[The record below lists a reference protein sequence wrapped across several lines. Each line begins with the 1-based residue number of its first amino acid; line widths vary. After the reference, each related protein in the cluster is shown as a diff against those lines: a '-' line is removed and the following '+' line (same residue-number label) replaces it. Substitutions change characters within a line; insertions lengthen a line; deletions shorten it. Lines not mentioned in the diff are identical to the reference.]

1 VKVVID
7 AYTGKTTFYIVDES
21 DPIIRTY
28 AKIFPDLFKTFA
40 EMPDDLKVHI
50 RYPEDMFTIQAQT
63 YAKYHMKDP
72 RVFYNL
78 EDMWNIPDEL
88 YESSKIKMDPYYII
102 MKIPG
107 EEKEEFILMQP
118 FTPRNKNNMIAWM
131 YARSDP
137 EHYGKLGVFKFPKQ
151 ELIFGPMQIEALIDQ
166 DSQIS
171 EQLTLWGQ
179 VGSRVIRGNLLVI
192 PIENSILYVEPLYL
206 LAEESQL
213 PQLERVIIAF
223 GDQIVMEENLEDAL
237 STIFGVLAESS
248 DLPSDL
254 ELTEDGVASKAL
266 EIYGRALEDLKD
278 GDWEGFGENLE
289 ALETELKRLKSIEV
303 S

>member
-7 AYTGKTTFYIVDES
+7 AYSGKTNFYIIDKS

-28 AKIFPDLFKTFA
+28 AKIFPELFKTYA
-40 EMPDDLKVHI
+40 DMPEVLKAHI
-50 RYPEDMFTIQAQT
+50 RYPEDMFTIQAQV

-137 EHYGKLGVFKFPKQ
+137 GHYGKLGSIRTPRSPSSSRS
-151 ELIFGPMQIEALIDQ
+151 GARWDQ
-166 DSQIS
+166 
-171 EQLTLWGQ
+171 G
-179 VGSRVIRGNLLVI
+179 
-192 PIENSILYVEPLYL
+192 
-206 LAEESQL
+206 
-213 PQLERVIIAF
+213 
-223 GDQIVMEENLEDAL
+223 L
-237 STIFGVLAESS
+237 SAGICL
-248 DLPSDL
+248 
-254 ELTEDGVASKAL
+254 
-266 EIYGRALEDLKD
+266 
-278 GDWEGFGENLE
+278 
-289 ALETELKRLKSIEV
+289 
-303 S
+303 